1 MNFFEKLEFPNFVPN
16 IFPAHLMVKRKK
28 RTREHIIVDISVN
41 YVEYFIVTTGFSVER
56 VEKDYG
62 YDLVMFTYDSE
73 GEIENGQIYLQLKAT
88 DNIKKANDKTIT
100 LSISTK
106 DLNLWL
112 EEPMP
117 VILILYDAIQK
128 EAYWLY
134 IQAYFEK
141 HQINFNQK
149 YVTVYFDMKNTLNEE
164 IMLQFREYKRNILKQ
179 VKNMEIRHNV

>member
-1 MNFFEKLEFPNFVPN
+1 ME
-16 IFPAHLMVKRKK
+16 KRKK
-28 RTREHIIVDISVN
+28 RTREHIIADISVN
-41 YVEYFIVTTGFSVER
+41 YVEHFIVTTGFSVER

-62 YDLVMFTYDSE
+62 YDLVLFTYDSE

-88 DNIKKANDKTIT
+88 DHIQKTNDKIA

-141 HQINFNQK
+141 HQINLNQK
-149 YVTVYFDMKNTLNEE
+149 YITVYSVSRLHEVQN
-164 IMLQFREYKRNILKQ
+164 QS
-179 VKNMEIRHNV
+179 

>member
-88 DNIKKANDKTIT
+88 AHLKKADNQTIAF
-100 LSISTK
+100 SVSTK
-106 DLNLWL
+106 DLKLWL

-128 EAYWLY
+128 TAYWLY

-141 HQINFNQK
+141 HKINLNQK
-149 YVTVYFDMKNTLNEE
+149 YITVYFDLKNTLNEE
-164 IMLQFREYKRNILKQ
+164 TMNQFREYKHNILKQ
-179 VKNMEIRHNV
+179 VKNMEIRHDV